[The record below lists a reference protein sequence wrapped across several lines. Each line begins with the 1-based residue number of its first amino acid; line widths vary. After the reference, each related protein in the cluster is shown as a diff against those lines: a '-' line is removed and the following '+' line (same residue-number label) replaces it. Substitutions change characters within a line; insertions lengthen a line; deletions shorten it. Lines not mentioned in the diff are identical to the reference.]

1 MQNPFIS
8 IIIPVYNGAT
18 TLRTCLDSVFQ
29 SSYPNFECIV
39 VDDHSTD
46 DSVAIAE
53 SYRTKIIQSP
63 VQGGAASARNRG
75 AETAQGDVL
84 LFVDAD
90 VEIYPDSL
98 DIVAEAFAQNLNI
111 SAIFGSYDDKPGCS
125 NFFSQYKNLFHHYI
139 HQTSREDAST
149 FWSGCGAIKKEVF
162 FEIGKFDETY
172 KKSSIEDIA
181 LGYKLK
187 LKNHEILL
195 VKKLIVKHLKPYSFI
210 SLVKSD
216 FFDRAIPW
224 TVLMLNNKQLA
235 NDLNLKVRH
244 KLSAML
250 LFFILVFILLS
261 FTSTWF
267 ALPSV
272 LSFMLLIMLNYDLYE
287 FFLKKRGTFFT
298 FRVVPLHLLYYF
310 YSTLGFTIGYFKHL
324 HAKNS
329 LVKTP

>member
-1 MQNPFIS
+1 MENPFIS
-8 IIIPVYNGAT
+8 VIIPVYNGAAA
-18 TLRTCLDSVFQ
+18 LRICLDSIFQ
-29 SSYPNFECIV
+29 SSYPHFECIV

-46 DSVAIAE
+46 DSIAIAE
-53 SYRTKIIQSP
+53 SYRTKTIRSS

-84 LFVDAD
+84 LFIDAD
-90 VEIYPDSL
+90 VEIYPNSL
-98 DIVAEAFAQNLNI
+98 DIVAETFAENSNI
-111 SAIFGSYDDKPGCS
+111 SAIFGSYDDNPGCS

-149 FWSGCGAIKKEVF
+149 FWSGCGAIKREVF

-187 LKNHEILL
+187 RKKHKIRL
-195 VKKLIVKHLKPYSFI
+195 VKQLIVKHLKPYSFV

-235 NDLNLKVRH
+235 TDLNLKVKH
-244 KLSAML
+244 KLSALLL
-250 LFFILVFILLS
+250 LFIPVFLLLA
-261 FTSTWF
+261 FNHTWF

-272 LSFMLLIMLNYDLYE
+272 LAFVVLLMLNCDLYG

-298 FRVVPLHLLYYF
+298 FRVVPLHFLYYF

-324 HAKNS
+324 YTKNS
-329 LVKTP
+329 LAKTS

>member
-18 TLRTCLDSVFQ
+18 TLQICLDSVFQ
-29 SSYPNFECIV
+29 SFYPHFECIV

-46 DSVAIAE
+46 NSIEIAE
-53 SYRTKIIQSP
+53 SYRTKTIRSP

-84 LFVDAD
+84 LFIDAD

-98 DIVAEAFAQNLNI
+98 DIVAEAFAKNPNI

-139 HQTSREDAST
+139 HQTSLEDAST
-149 FWSGCGAIKKEVF
+149 FWSGCGAIKRKVF

-187 LKNHEILL
+187 RKNHHIRLM
-195 VKKLIVKHLKPYSFI
+195 KKLIVKHLKPYSFV
-210 SLVKSD
+210 SLIKSD

-235 NDLNLKVRH
+235 NDLNLKVKH
-244 KLSAML
+244 KLSALL
-250 LFFILVFILLS
+250 LFFIPIFLLLAFNYTWFLLPSILS
-261 FTSTWF
+261 F
-267 ALPSV
+267 V
-272 LSFMLLIMLNYDLYE
+272 LLLMLNYDLYE

-298 FRVVPLHLLYYF
+298 FRVVPLHFLYYF
-310 YSTLGFTIGYFKHL
+310 YSALGFTIGYFKHL
-324 HAKNS
+324 YTKNS
-329 LVKTP
+329 LVKSP